1 MATKNDEIDLI
12 ELFRITGKKIGQLFT
27 GLFRFILLTILFFW
41 RNAIL
46 FALIVIVGGA
56 FGFLRYK
63 TTKRYYSSDMIAQIN
78 ATNAGEMMS
87 HINDLHNLCREGNYN
102 VLSQYLKLDSNI
114 AVKIK
119 DINAYWIIDQNRDGI
134 GDYVDYRND
143 FDLNDTSQA
152 RISNRFNLQVE
163 VYDNTGFQNVTEGL
177 YNYVAANPYLTNLNE
192 NRIRSIQE
200 LIDQIDEE
208 LLKLDS
214 LQQYEYFKNKLERDK
229 TDGQMM
235 IWNEKELKL
244 LHPDLIQLFRQ
255 KQQYE
260 RELEIF
266 PDVIT
271 VIKDFTPLAQVEN
284 PKSTYVIRWAII
296 FGIIGIVTKFIF
308 DRRKN
313 ISKNSLLALWD
324 FY

>member
-1 MATKNDEIDLI
+1 
-12 ELFRITGKKIGQLFT
+12 
-27 GLFRFILLTILFFW
+27 
-41 RNAIL
+41 AIL
-46 FALIVIVGGA
+46 FALIVIIGGA
-56 FGFLRYK
+56 FGFIRFK
-63 TTKRYYSSDMIAQIN
+63 TTKRFYSSDMIAQIN

-102 VLSQYLKLDSNI
+102 VLSEYLKLDSNI

-119 DINAYWIIDQNRDGI
+119 DINAFWIIDQNKDGI
-134 GDYVDYRND
+134 GDYVDYQND
-143 FDLNDTSQA
+143 FDLNDTSHT

-163 VYDNTGFQNVTEGL
+163 VYDNTGFMDVTEGL

-192 NRIRSIQE
+192 NRKRRIKE
-200 LIDQIDEE
+200 LIVQVDEE

-214 LQQYEYFKNKLERDK
+214 LQQYEYFKNEPEREK
-229 TDGQMM
+229 TDGQML

-244 LHPDLIQLFRQ
+244 LHPDLIQLFRL

-260 RELEIF
+260 KELEIF

-284 PKSTYVIRWAII
+284 PKSSYIIRWAIV
-296 FGIIGIVTKFIF
+296 FVIIGIVAKFIF
-308 DRRKN
+308 DQRKN
-313 ISKNSLLALWD
+313 INKIINPT
-324 FY
+324 